1 MIGPV
6 NLNTSDIITIQND
19 KDTLPDFEI
28 ETIAKALEHRER
40 YNRSAISDMN
50 MTYLLNLF
58 IGSKYSPEEMKSML
72 LDPNGYDIDQT
83 NEKYLSLYNESIT
96 GFPIMWMKIKEHK
109 IPILAQYGGEDELI
123 GIKHPYILQ
132 KTCKENNIPIHMVY
146 SRYNWHGF
154 IELKHE
160 EGRKAAK
167 EFNYYMLKF
176 SEKYFDKY

>member
-146 SRYNWHGF
+146 SRYNWHGST
-154 IELKHE
+154 ELKHE